1 MLDAFKAHLSGRG
14 LTVDDDA
21 FSADLEFIRAMIHL
35 EIDIA
40 VFNLEEARRNLF
52 DHDPQAQYA
61 MTLFD
66 QAERLLQLDGQRSL
80 VAQR

>member
-1 MLDAFKAHLSGRG
+1 
-14 LTVDDDA
+14 
-21 FSADLEFIRAMIHL
+21 MIHL

-40 VFNLEEARRNLF
+40 VFNVDEARHNLF
-52 DHDPQAQYA
+52 AHDPQAQYA

-66 QAERLLQLDGQRSL
+66 QAERLLKLDTQRSL

>member
-1 MLDAFKAHLSGRG
+1 
-14 LTVDDDA
+14 
-21 FSADLEFIRAMIHL
+21 MIHL

-52 DHDPQAQYA
+52 DLDPQAQYA
-61 MTLFD
+61 ITLFD
-66 QAERLLQLDGQRSL
+66 QAERLLQLDGQRTL